1 MNDEKIIELFWNR
14 DENALKE
21 TAEQYGRYCT
31 GISMGIL
38 HDAWDA
44 EECVNDAYLRLWNS
58 IPPARPS
65 VLRTFLGRIVRNLS
79 IDRYR
84 QKNRARRD
92 QHLEVSLEELME
104 ELGDCLPADDDPA
117 CAVLGG
123 LSEYMSD
130 FLEQETPLNRKLFVG
145 RYWHNYSLA
154 VMAACYRLSEDAVEI
169 RLRRTRARLRMY
181 LEERGII
188 L

>member
-145 RYWHNYSLA
+145 RYWYALA
-154 VMAACYRLSEDAVEI
+154 VSDLAERMDMTANAVSLRLH
-169 RLRRTRARLRMY
+169 RTREKLRVY
-181 LEERGII
+181 LEERGYRV
-188 L
+188 